1 MLFEAALDAADRAFL
16 AEVRA
21 FLDSELDA
29 SVVEPE
35 DALRSQVCDHPR
47 QEAWIERLRPRRWH
61 VGFWPVEHGGAGL
74 GQVQNYLLLYEQ
86 GRRGA
91 PLLSPLSITYVGPVV
106 MQFGT
111 PDQQQALLPAI
122 VDGRDHWCQ
131 GFSEPGSGSDLGSVS
146 TFAERRGDRYVVN
159 GSKIWT
165 TDAHHANK
173 IFCLLRTRREQRK
186 DALSFLLIDMDTP
199 GVTVRPI
206 RLMTGDHEFNQVF
219 FDDVE
224 VPAEN
229 LLGGEGGGWAVAK
242 YLLERGADPAVRDSN
257 DLTAWHKAVDL
268 RNQPMADLLAS
279 YMTESQMSP
288 TNQVRVYFD
297 LDAPLA
303 ESASV
308 VGYFSEWQSHLGVMT
323 RREDDGW
330 WYVELDLFPGS
341 YGYKFDIGSSWIL
354 DPLNTNKYTDS
365 SRNTENSL
373 FHTSERLVHMR
384 PEREPSSADNLVPV
398 MFVYRGKGKKVSVAG
413 EFNGWNTYGG
423 RMTQKGDEVWYH
435 QEHLAPGE
443 YMYKIV
449 VDGRWILDPD
459 NRLTKYDGDI
469 RNSLIKVE
477 AEEDAP

>member
-29 SVVEPE
+29 SIVEPE

-47 QEAWIERLRPRRWH
+47 QEAWIECLRPRRWH

-74 GQVQNYLLLYEQ
+74 GQIQNYLLLYEQ

-111 PDQQQALLPAI
+111 PAQQQTLLPAI
-122 VDGRDHWCQ
+122 VDGHDHWCQ

-146 TFAERRGDRYVVN
+146 TFAERRGDRYVIN

-173 IFCLLRTRREQRK
+173 IFCLLRTRREQSK
-186 DALSFLLIDMDTP
+186 DALSFLLIDMDAP

-242 YLLERGADPAVRDSN
+242 YLLEMERGAFVFGGR
-257 DLTAWHKAVDL
+257 L
-268 RNQPMADLLAS
+268 RRRFELLLAGAREREDVPRAFWEEAARVDIELMA
-279 YMTESQMSP
+279 YEATEFRLGHLRARDAQTAAEPNVIKIGWTETMQRIDELALMLARTEWLYADEPTLGAGKGGLPMSSW
-288 TNQVRVYFD
+288 
-297 LDAPLA
+297 LA
-303 ESASV
+303 
-308 VGYFSEWQSHLGVMT
+308 GYFNNRAATIYGGSNEIQRELIFRGL
-323 RREDDGW
+323 RRE
-330 WYVELDLFPGS
+330 
-341 YGYKFDIGSSWIL
+341 
-354 DPLNTNKYTDS
+354 
-365 SRNTENSL
+365 
-373 FHTSERLVHMR
+373 
-384 PEREPSSADNLVPV
+384 
-398 MFVYRGKGKKVSVAG
+398 
-413 EFNGWNTYGG
+413 
-423 RMTQKGDEVWYH
+423 
-435 QEHLAPGE
+435 LA
-443 YMYKIV
+443 
-449 VDGRWILDPD
+449 
-459 NRLTKYDGDI
+459 
-469 RNSLIKVE
+469 
-477 AEEDAP
+477 

>member
-21 FLDSELDA
+21 FLDGALDA
-29 SVVEPE
+29 SIVEPE

-106 MQFGT
+106 MAFGT
-111 PDQQQALLPAI
+111 SAQQQALLPAI

-173 IFCLLRTRREQRK
+173 IFCLLRTRREQSK

-242 YLLERGADPAVRDSN
+242 YLLEMERGAFVFGGR
-257 DLTAWHKAVDL
+257 L
-268 RNQPMADLLAS
+268 RRRFELLLAGARARDDVPRAFWHEAARVDVELMA
-279 YMTESQMSP
+279 YEATEFRLGHLRAREAQTAAEPNVIKIGWTETMQRIDELALMLARVDWLYAPEPTLGPGKDGLPMSSW
-288 TNQVRVYFD
+288 
-297 LDAPLA
+297 LA
-303 ESASV
+303 
-308 VGYFSEWQSHLGVMT
+308 GYFNNRAATIYGGSNEIQRELIFRSL
-323 RREDDGW
+323 RRE
-330 WYVELDLFPGS
+330 
-341 YGYKFDIGSSWIL
+341 
-354 DPLNTNKYTDS
+354 
-365 SRNTENSL
+365 
-373 FHTSERLVHMR
+373 
-384 PEREPSSADNLVPV
+384 
-398 MFVYRGKGKKVSVAG
+398 
-413 EFNGWNTYGG
+413 
-423 RMTQKGDEVWYH
+423 
-435 QEHLAPGE
+435 
-443 YMYKIV
+443 
-449 VDGRWILDPD
+449 
-459 NRLTKYDGDI
+459 LT
-469 RNSLIKVE
+469 
-477 AEEDAP
+477 

>member
-29 SVVEPE
+29 SIVEPE

-74 GQVQNYLLLYEQ
+74 GQIQNYLLLYEQ

-111 PDQQQALLPAI
+111 PAQQQTLLPAI
-122 VDGRDHWCQ
+122 VDGHDHWCQ

-146 TFAERRGDRYVVN
+146 TFAERRGDRYVIN

-173 IFCLLRTRREQRK
+173 IFCLLRTRREQSK
-186 DALSFLLIDMDTP
+186 DALSFLLIDMDAP

-242 YLLERGADPAVRDSN
+242 YLLEMERGAFVFGGR
-257 DLTAWHKAVDL
+257 L
-268 RNQPMADLLAS
+268 RRRFELLLAGAREREDVPRAFWEEAARVDIELMA
-279 YMTESQMSP
+279 YEATEFRLGHLRARDAQTAAEPNVIKIGWTETMQRIDELALMLARTEWLYADEPTLGAGKGGLPMSSW
-288 TNQVRVYFD
+288 
-297 LDAPLA
+297 LA
-303 ESASV
+303 
-308 VGYFSEWQSHLGVMT
+308 GYFNNRAATIYGGSNEIQRELIFRGL
-323 RREDDGW
+323 RRE
-330 WYVELDLFPGS
+330 
-341 YGYKFDIGSSWIL
+341 
-354 DPLNTNKYTDS
+354 
-365 SRNTENSL
+365 
-373 FHTSERLVHMR
+373 
-384 PEREPSSADNLVPV
+384 
-398 MFVYRGKGKKVSVAG
+398 
-413 EFNGWNTYGG
+413 
-423 RMTQKGDEVWYH
+423 
-435 QEHLAPGE
+435 LA
-443 YMYKIV
+443 
-449 VDGRWILDPD
+449 
-459 NRLTKYDGDI
+459 
-469 RNSLIKVE
+469 
-477 AEEDAP
+477 

>member
-29 SVVEPE
+29 SIVEPE

-47 QEAWIERLRPRRWH
+47 QEAWIDRLRPRRWH
-61 VGFWPVEHGGAGL
+61 VGFWPLEHGGAGL

-106 MQFGT
+106 MAFGT
-111 PDQQQALLPAI
+111 PAQQQALLPAI
-122 VDGRDHWCQ
+122 VEGRDHWCQ

-173 IFCLLRTRREQRK
+173 IFCLLRTRREQSK
-186 DALSFLLIDMDTP
+186 DALSFLLIDMDAP

-242 YLLERGADPAVRDSN
+242 YLLEMERGAFVFGGR
-257 DLTAWHKAVDL
+257 L
-268 RNQPMADLLAS
+268 RRRFELLLAGARARDDVPRAFWDEAARVDIELMA
-279 YMTESQMSP
+279 YEATEFRLGHLRAREAQTAAEPNVIKIGWTETMQRIDELALMLARKEWLYAPEPTLGAGKGGLPMSSW
-288 TNQVRVYFD
+288 
-297 LDAPLA
+297 LA
-303 ESASV
+303 
-308 VGYFSEWQSHLGVMT
+308 GYFNNRAATIYGGSNEIQRELIFRSL
-323 RREDDGW
+323 RRE
-330 WYVELDLFPGS
+330 
-341 YGYKFDIGSSWIL
+341 
-354 DPLNTNKYTDS
+354 
-365 SRNTENSL
+365 
-373 FHTSERLVHMR
+373 
-384 PEREPSSADNLVPV
+384 
-398 MFVYRGKGKKVSVAG
+398 
-413 EFNGWNTYGG
+413 
-423 RMTQKGDEVWYH
+423 
-435 QEHLAPGE
+435 
-443 YMYKIV
+443 
-449 VDGRWILDPD
+449 
-459 NRLTKYDGDI
+459 LT
-469 RNSLIKVE
+469 
-477 AEEDAP
+477 